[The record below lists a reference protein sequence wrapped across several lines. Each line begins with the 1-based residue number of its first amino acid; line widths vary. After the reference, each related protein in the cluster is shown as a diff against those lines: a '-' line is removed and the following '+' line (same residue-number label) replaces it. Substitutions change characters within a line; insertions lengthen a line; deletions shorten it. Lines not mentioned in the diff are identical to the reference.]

1 MNLKTKLAE
10 KPIKAKRK
18 RIINA
23 KECEHELRDVLII
36 LFDVFHQAVEKF
48 NKEIQQTPPDAR
60 PRGFEAGLLNAKFVQ
75 CMQNSFSED
84 WRRGKYGR
92 IMLYKNG
99 YIIFFKK
106 LNNKDMPM
114 NIRTKM
120 TDSIE
125 NQEQGT
131 LFHDDDDVKAP
142 ILFFG
147 YKKNRFGEIVDPK
160 IVYIDEG
167 RVKWNITENGMGH
180 LKRTTVVLPQFPVAH
195 VRVKGQAK
203 SKTGTNDD

>member
-1 MNLKTKLAE
+1 MNFDAKLKR

-23 KECEHELRDVLII
+23 KECKYELRDVLIV
-36 LFDVFHQAVEKF
+36 LFEIFRQAVEIF
-48 NKEIQQTPPDAR
+48 NKEIQQTPPVAR
-60 PRGFEAGLLNAKFVQ
+60 PRGFEASLLNAKLMQ

-84 WRRGKYGR
+84 WKRGKYGR

-106 LNNKDMPM
+106 LNSKDMPM

-131 LFHDDDDVKAP
+131 LFRDDNDGTAP

-147 YKKNRFGEIVDPK
+147 YKKNRFGGITDPR
-160 IVYIDEG
+160 IVYIDDG
-167 RVKWNITENGMGH
+167 RVKWIITENDIDYS
-180 LKRTTVVLPQFPVAH
+180 VNVAIAPPQLPDAH
-195 VRVKGQAK
+195 ARIKGVDK
-203 SKTGTNDD
+203 IKTGTSND